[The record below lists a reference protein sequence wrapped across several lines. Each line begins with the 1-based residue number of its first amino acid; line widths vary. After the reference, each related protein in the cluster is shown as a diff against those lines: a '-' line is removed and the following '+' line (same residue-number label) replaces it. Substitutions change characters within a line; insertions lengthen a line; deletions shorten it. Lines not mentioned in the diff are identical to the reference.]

1 VFTYRL
7 RRRVQFYETDLAG
20 VVHFSWYL
28 RYMEEAEHAMW
39 RAAGLSIAPR
49 RSPMGFPRVSATVNF
64 HAPLFF
70 EDEFEVQIRVESI
83 SKRSLKYACE
93 ILRGPTRISSG
104 TMVAA
109 CVTHDAGRMEAI
121 DIPDDIVAR
130 LSRDAAGA
138 Q

>member
-1 VFTYRL
+1 MFTYRL

-49 RSPMGFPRVSATVNF
+49 DSEMGFPRVSASVNF
-64 HAPLFF
+64 HAPLRF
-70 EDEFEVQIRVESI
+70 EEEFEVQIRIESI

-93 ILRGPTRISSG
+93 VMRGPTRIASG

-109 CVTHDAGRMEAI
+109 CVKHEADRMQAI

-130 LSRDAAGA
+130 LSREAAGA